1 MNQFLVPQF
10 IDVEPKILGPLNLRQ
25 FIIIVIG
32 IVAAVLCYKFA
43 DLALFILEC
52 IVIVCIVILV
62 GFIKVNGREFHFFLL
77 DVITFVFGSNIRVWR
92 KEERLQFVLEAKAAV
107 EKEFD
112 NEKVEIRGNK
122 LSELSLLLDTGGA
135 YRAENFEEEET
146 EEKVIDLPEDNKKN
160 IL

>member
-32 IVAAVLCYKFA
+32 IVTAVLCYKFA
-43 DLALFILEC
+43 DLTLFILEF
-52 IVIVCIVILV
+52 IVIASIVILV

-77 DVITFVFGSNIRVWR
+77 DTFMFGFGSNIRIWK
-92 KEERLQFVLEAKAAV
+92 KEELLQYVLEAKSVAEE
-107 EKEFD
+107 EKKD
-112 NEKVEIRGNK
+112 EKMEIKGNK

-135 YRAENFEEEET
+135 YKAENLEDEEGDE
-146 EEKVIDLPEDNKKN
+146 LQNEDKKN